1 MFEVEG
7 VLVGIACESEPE
19 PVAYT
24 GMVLFAGVGPVSR
37 VPPGPCEALGGH
49 RRPGKHAGGMMA
61 TEVHLWERPCGLSRA
76 VRPSRSDARLV
87 T

>member
-24 GMVLFAGVGPVSR
+24 GMVLFAGVGACLSCATR
-37 VPPGPCEALGGH
+37 AL
-49 RRPGKHAGGMMA
+49 
-61 TEVHLWERPCGLSRA
+61 
-76 VRPSRSDARLV
+76 
-87 T
+87 